1 MDAMEQDAAQ
11 ANLPLKHGLT
21 GKGAGAGAGDSSVS
35 CLKVDG
41 GMTSNEPLMQFQADL
56 LGMPLRRPR
65 SAETTA
71 LGAAFAAG
79 LGVGYWTSLEQLKQ
93 VYTAGKQW
101 EAQSKP
107 EERARQLH
115 NWKKAV
121 SRSLGWIEGKLE

>member
-1 MDAMEQDAAQ
+1 MDAMEQDASQ
-11 ANLPLKHGLT
+11 ANLPLKQGT
-21 GKGAGAGAGDSSVS
+21 GAGASAGVS
-35 CLKVDG
+35 DGVCLKVDG

-56 LGMPLRRPR
+56 LGIPLRRPR

-79 LGVGYWTSLEQLKQ
+79 LGVGYWTSLAQLKQ

-101 EAQSKP
+101 EAHAKP
-107 EERARQLH
+107 AERARQLH

>member
-1 MDAMEQDAAQ
+1 VKEVMDAMEQDATQ
-11 ANLPLKHGLT
+11 ANLPLKHGT
-21 GKGAGAGAGDSSVS
+21 TTVDKGEGV

-56 LGMPLRRPR
+56 LGIPLRRPR

-79 LGVGYWTSLEQLKQ
+79 LGVGYWTSLAQLKQ

-101 EAQSKP
+101 EAQTKP
-107 EERARQLH
+107 EERSRQLH